1 MHYLCSC
8 MCTACALRVHCVVH
22 AHLPRTL
29 SDQQAPELE
38 AARVEVAPSLRGALG
53 VITCDLE
60 KAENAGSLC
69 RLLSNF
75 AAEGAS
81 LVHVHTPRVGA
92 TAAEAEATQT
102 TLLRSNAMALAG
114 RHAHRKLARTVVSL
128 DDFLPRIAT
137 WPRPIVVIETAEGA
151 VDIHG
156 FLFPP
161 QCDVLVGG
169 ETRGVHPSLLAALRP
184 GTDAIVYIPMPGFA
198 RSMNVASAACA
209 ALYEHRRQ
217 HPQ

>member
-1 MHYLCSC
+1 MC
-8 MCTACALRVHCVVH
+8 MYSPTK
-22 AHLPRTL
+22 
-29 SDQQAPELE
+29 QAPELE
-38 AARVEVAPSLRGALG
+38 AARIEVAPSLRGALG

>member
-1 MHYLCSC
+1 MC
-8 MCTACALRVHCVVH
+8 MYSPTK
-22 AHLPRTL
+22 
-29 SDQQAPELE
+29 QAPELE
-38 AARVEVAPSLRGALG
+38 AARIEVAPSLRGALG

-60 KAENAGSLC
+60 KPENAGSLC

-75 AAEGAS
+75 ASEGAS
-81 LVHVHTPRVGA
+81 LMHVHTPRVGA
-92 TAAEAEATQT
+92 TAAEAEATQAR
-102 TLLRSNAMALAG
+102 LLRSQAMMLAG
-114 RHAHRKLARTVVSL
+114 RHAHRKLARTVISL
-128 DDFLPRIAT
+128 VDFLPRIAT

-156 FLFPP
+156 FVFPP

-184 GTDAIVYIPMPGFA
+184 GTDATVYIPMPGFA
-198 RSMNVASAACA
+198 RSMNVASAACV